1 MSPQNEAR
9 QTKAQRQ
16 SAARE
21 RARVIREQQRKR
33 ERRNRMFTIWGIV
46 AAVAVIAVV
55 IGFIVANGI
64 RGQVADSGPR
74 PANTGDFGGVAL
86 VKPNQVAT
94 SPASGEVN
102 VEDTQSPTASASASG
117 AARPVPHGVQK
128 AEAGKPAQIVVIV
141 DLACPVCKTFE
152 ASYANQLDT
161 WMKDGKATVE
171 YRLTG
176 LLDGSAST
184 TNYSSRGANAAYCV
198 AGSAPDKFQAFL
210 TSAYEQQPEEGGEG
224 LSNDKLKELA
234 SGAGASG
241 VDSCIDD
248 GTYRPFVKFDVDQ
261 GRADGDVGTP
271 TVFVDGQ
278 RWSNSGDFAE
288 FAQKIID
295 ARK

>member
-1 MSPQNEAR
+1 MSPQNEPR

-74 PANTGDFGGVAL
+74 PANTNAWGGVTL
-86 VKPNQVAT
+86 TKPNELAA

-102 VEDTQSPTASASASG
+102 VKDTQSPTASASVSG
-117 AARPVPHGVQK
+117 AAQPVPHGVEK
-128 AEAGKPAQIVVIV
+128 AAAGKPAQIVIAV
-141 DLACPVCKTFE
+141 DLACPVCKNFE
-152 ASYANQLDT
+152 ATYADQLDT

-198 AGSAPDKFQAFL
+198 ANSAPTKLQAFL

-224 LSNDKLKELA
+224 LSNDKLKEIA
-234 SGAGASG
+234 SGAGASDVG
-241 VDSCIDD
+241 GCIDD
-248 GTYRPFVKFDVDQ
+248 GTYRPFVKYVTDQ
-261 GRADGDVGTP
+261 GRADGVTGTP

-278 RWSNSGDFAE
+278 RWSNSGDFTE

-295 ARK
+295 VRK